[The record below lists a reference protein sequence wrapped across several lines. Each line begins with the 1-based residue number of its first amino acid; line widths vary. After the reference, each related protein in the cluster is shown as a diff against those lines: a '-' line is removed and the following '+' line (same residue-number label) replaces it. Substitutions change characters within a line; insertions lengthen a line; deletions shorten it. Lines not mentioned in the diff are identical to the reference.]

1 MHARRSW
8 ACASRVESHQLR
20 LDSGGAKR
28 PEPRFKP
35 KRARAT
41 RRTDPKCKLLSVFY
55 RRSAMRSVPNYV
67 LATHAVGRTREETEA
82 VRSAGLKKSHI
93 HKSPMKRN
101 TVRRCPDE
109 NGRHL
114 HTARTHVDPIP
125 FYTSRYSHRSTT
137 PHPPLHRPTCPRAT
151 AAHMPHR
158 RHIGPPLR
166 RPVSGVPM
174 RAGPGPGLVPCR
186 SKTLS
191 SDLDTGVASHRA
203 PCTCRTCPRSCLLRL
218 DSKHPPSTA
227 VFSCSPLAAHTCSCS
242 M

>member
-1 MHARRSW
+1 MQTSLSLLPPLSHALSTELCTSEPNTR
-8 ACASRVESHQLR
+8 
-20 LDSGGAKR
+20 GGDA
-28 PEPRFKP
+28 
-35 KRARAT
+35 
-41 RRTDPKCKLLSVFY
+41 
-55 RRSAMRSVPNYV
+55 
-67 LATHAVGRTREETEA
+67 RTREETEQA

-186 SKTLS
+186 SQTLS

-203 PCTCRTCPRSCLLRL
+203 PCTCRTCPRSCLLNAFCGLTLSIRRRQ
-218 DSKHPPSTA
+218 PS
-227 VFSCSPLAAHTCSCS
+227 FLAAPLQHTHVHVARDGA
-242 M
+242 